1 MTSRSIV
8 EVETLLITLHVKSLN
23 EVVPSEDGVHV
34 QYTGRPEIISKFTR
48 NSSIEERTIIHLCG
62 DMKWNENDT
71 ETSETK
77 PCFVYQLRAGQ
88 SHLFNSHLLAEEM
101 QMVFYVEPVASL
113 CILPASQFPKK

>member
-1 MTSRSIV
+1 MYSSMTSRSIV

-62 DMKWNENDT
+62 DMKWNEHIT
-71 ETSETK
+71 
-77 PCFVYQLRAGQ
+77 
-88 SHLFNSHLLAEEM
+88 
-101 QMVFYVEPVASL
+101 
-113 CILPASQFPKK
+113 